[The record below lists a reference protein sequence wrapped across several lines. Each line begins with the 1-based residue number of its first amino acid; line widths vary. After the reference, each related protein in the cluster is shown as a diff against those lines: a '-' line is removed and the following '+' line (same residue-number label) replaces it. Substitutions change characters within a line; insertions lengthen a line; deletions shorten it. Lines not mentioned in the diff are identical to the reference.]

1 VNQRQY
7 TRFNPMNTLTLEMRR
22 KGGWRMRMMNSSA
35 KLYTLTK
42 QRLLSFMANQTTTQ
56 FH

>member
-1 VNQRQY
+1 
-7 TRFNPMNTLTLEMRR
+7 MNTLTLEMRR